1 MKKKIG
7 FLGLGQ
13 MGSCLIKTFSNNLKI
28 LHQKNYNTDFND
40 YFYIYDPIT
49 TKKEEFESC
58 GFKNYMKDEIEVAK
72 NSEIIFCCLK
82 PDVVHD
88 VLSKTKNQV
97 KKDSLLVSIAAGIN
111 IDYMQG
117 IYDKNKIPKIIRI
130 MTNHLCTVNQAGS
143 VYCTNENCDKTDELL
158 IENFLTNVGISK
170 KVNEKL
176 LNSFTA
182 LTGSGPAFVYH
193 FIESLVDAS
202 VKNGIDV
209 NTAREYAIQNVL
221 GAALYMKES
230 KEKNPNSV
238 QYIVTT
244 PNGTTIAG
252 LNQLNKHK
260 FKYAVTEAI
269 SAAAAR
275 GKEIESEKYKEMK
288 EISKKINK

>member
-1 MKKKIG
+1 
-7 FLGLGQ
+7 

-28 LHQKNYNTDFND
+28 LHQKDYNSDFND
-40 YFYIYDPIT
+40 YFYIYDPISK
-49 TKKEEFESC
+49 KKEEFESY
-58 GFKNYMKDEIEVAK
+58 GFKNFMKDEIDVAK
-72 NSEIIFCCLK
+72 NSEIIFCCVK
-82 PDVVHD
+82 PDVVYD
-88 VLSKTKNQV
+88 VLSKTKSEF

-117 IYDKNKIPKIIRI
+117 IYDKNNIPKIIRI

-143 VYCTNENCDKTDELL
+143 AYCSNDNCEKTDELL
-158 IENFLTNVGISK
+158 IENLLNNVGITK

-193 FIESLVDAS
+193 FIESLVDAG

-209 NTAREYAIQNVL
+209 STAREFAIQNVL

-230 KEKNPNSV
+230 KEKNPNTI

-260 FKYAVTEAI
+260 FKYAVSEAI

-275 GKEIESEKYKEMK
+275 GKEIEKEKLK
-288 EISKKINK
+288 EININKKI

>member
-1 MKKKIG
+1 
-7 FLGLGQ
+7 

-28 LHQKNYNTDFND
+28 LHQKDFNSDFND
-40 YFYIYDPIT
+40 YFYIYDPISN
-49 TKKEEFESC
+49 KKEEFESY
-58 GFKNYMKDEIEVAK
+58 GFKNFMKDEIDVAK
-72 NSEIIFCCLK
+72 NSDIIFCCVK
-82 PDVVHD
+82 PDVVYD
-88 VLSKTKNQV
+88 VLSKTKSQL

-117 IYDKNKIPKIIRI
+117 IYDKNNIPKIIRI

-143 VYCTNENCDKTDELL
+143 VYCTNDNCEKTDELL
-158 IENFLTNVGISK
+158 IENFLNNVGITK

-193 FIESLVDAS
+193 FIESLVDAG

-209 NTAREYAIQNVL
+209 NTAREFAIQNVL

-230 KEKNPNSV
+230 KEKNPNTV

-252 LNQLNKHK
+252 INQLNKHK
-260 FKYAVTEAI
+260 FKYAVSEAI

-275 GKEIESEKYKEMK
+275 GKEIEREKHR
-288 EISKKINK
+288 EINFLKKI

>member
-1 MKKKIG
+1 
-7 FLGLGQ
+7 

-28 LHQKNYNTDFND
+28 LHQKDFNSDFND
-40 YFYIYDPIT
+40 YFYIYDPISN
-49 TKKEEFESC
+49 KKEEFESY
-58 GFKNYMKDEIEVAK
+58 GFKNFMKDEIDVAK
-72 NSEIIFCCLK
+72 NSYIIFCCFK
-82 PDVVHD
+82 PDVVYD
-88 VLSKTKNQV
+88 VLSKTKSQL

-117 IYDKNKIPKIIRI
+117 IYDKNNIPKIIRI

-143 VYCTNENCDKTDELL
+143 VYCTNDNCEKTDELL
-158 IENFLTNVGISK
+158 IENFLNNVGITK

-193 FIESLVDAS
+193 FIESLVDAG

-209 NTAREYAIQNVL
+209 NTAREFAIQNVL

-230 KEKNPNSV
+230 KEKNPNTV

-252 LNQLNKHK
+252 INQLNKHK
-260 FKYAVTEAI
+260 FKYAVSEAI

-275 GKEIESEKYKEMK
+275 GKEIEREKHR
-288 EISKKINK
+288 EINFLKKI